1 MVVSLS
7 FALCSLSAFHPL
19 SLFFVTGAGDGE
31 GSGPFSSMAF
41 FGFYKAR
48 GRPLFLWEETGERK
62 SATLVSLGFPLLR
75 TKKMVI
81 KAWCA
86 AGCVC
91 WSPGSVFLSPSF
103 SSVPLLISLFFLAS
117 PLFFFLKSSFF
128 FFFRL
133 PFQSL
138 RSPFLFFL
146 FSSLCFLYFVVHGF
160 FSSPSLQPTP
170 VFQSSYAYIEPSGLV
185 TGGRLRVD
193 HH

>member
-128 FFFRL
+128 FFPSPL
-133 PFQSL
+133 SVPTLSL
-138 RSPFLFFL
+138 SLFSFFVSVFFVLCRSWLFFVPL
-146 FSSLCFLYFVVHGF
+146 SPTNPCFSVLLCLYRAQRVGN
-160 FSSPSLQPTP
+160 
-170 VFQSSYAYIEPSGLV
+170 
-185 TGGRLRVD
+185 GR
-193 HH
+193 